1 MLPSLRDEYMKFF
14 NLGIKDLENLI
25 KIMNDFLNEFT
36 LEFHTKTH
44 SVKRQSLQGIL
55 LENGQGNMTNYAK
68 NVPGTNNQPLQN
80 FISNSPWDEKPVIDK
95 IQKKVS
101 LLIGDKNNGPLHI
114 DESAFKKSGKDSVRV
129 KRQYCGR
136 LEKVDNCQVGVF
148 LAYAKG
154 TH

>member
-1 MLPSLRDEYMKFF
+1 MHFF
-14 NLGIKDLENLI
+14 NLGIKYLENLI

-36 LEFHTKTH
+36 LEFRTKTH
-44 SVKRQSLQGIL
+44 SVERQSLQYLQGIL

-68 NVPGTNNQPLQN
+68 NVPGTNNQSLQN

-136 LEKVDNCQVGVF
+136 LGKVDNYQVGVF
-148 LAYAKG
+148 LA
-154 TH
+154 